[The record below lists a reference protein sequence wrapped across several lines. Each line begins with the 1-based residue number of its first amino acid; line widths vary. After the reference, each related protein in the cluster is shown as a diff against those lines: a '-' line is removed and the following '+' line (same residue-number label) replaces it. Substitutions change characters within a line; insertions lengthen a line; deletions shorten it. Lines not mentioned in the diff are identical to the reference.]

1 MGKINS
7 RDKGCRGEREWA
19 HFLTDHGFPAYRGQQ
34 FQGGSDSPD
43 VVCADLDY
51 LHFEVKRTE
60 KISLYKAMKQAISDS
75 DFPQIPIVA
84 HRRNNQDWLVI
95 MRAEEFLHLVRKEKA
110 SLL

>member
-7 RDKGCRGEREWA
+7 RSKGCRGEREWA
-19 HFLTDHGFPAYRGQQ
+19 HFLTDHNFPAYRGQQ
-34 FQGGSDSPD
+34 YKGGPTSPD
-43 VVCADLDY
+43 VICNELNY

-60 KISLYKAMKQAISDS
+60 KLSLYKAMQQAIKDS

-95 MRAEEFLHLVRKEKA
+95 MRAEEFLNLVRMEKA